1 MLCYYYTKFSKQLFF
16 WFRQKQKKTKQKS
29 VNDIIFIIFRD
40 KFYWFVVCPRFRES
54 SYVSD
59 YFEDQGREMKD
70 LKWTNGEPTDD
81 GKYIRL
87 NTDVYR
93 LEVTPGTLDR
103 SKLHMSERTALTKH
117 YDRYFFFLSLYR
129 FKIKF
134 RLFHY
139 YCKRIYFDLL
149 VDLIYVSWFII
160 WLWYLSLDV
169 WLIVVKIILRMR
181 NLYHSFFRGMMVPDL
196 ILSYTVGCKFF
207 QSKSMTGEIYF
218 FLLNALLELF
228 FTIVLETLKPKN

>member
-1 MLCYYYTKFSKQLFF
+1 MIDIFF
-16 WFRQKQKKTKQKS
+16 
-29 VNDIIFIIFRD
+29 
-40 KFYWFVVCPRFRES
+40 
-54 SYVSD
+54 
-59 YFEDQGREMKD
+59 
-70 LKWTNGEPTDD
+70 L
-81 GKYIRL
+81 
-87 NTDVYR
+87 
-93 LEVTPGTLDR
+93 
-103 SKLHMSERTALTKH
+103 
-117 YDRYFFFLSLYR
+117 LSLYR

-218 FLLNALLELF
+218 FFTKCFTRIIFYYCIGNLKTKKLKIISQALCNL
-228 FTIVLETLKPKN
+228 I